1 MELRRTD
8 TNSSDDSRGK
18 AFGLEGDLYLP
29 VVIAAVLSLGLLA
42 LLGLVLRTGWVA
54 AGVMAALPFGVTL
67 FWAVWLRH
75 GRPPGY
81 DGDWLDQQLGGGN
94 FTRERAAQQGLLD
107 A

>member
-42 LLGLVLRTGWVA
+42 LLGLVLRTVGCS
-54 AGVMAALPFGVTL
+54 GSNGRIALWVTL

-81 DGDWLDQQLGGGN
+81 DGDWLDQQLGGGT